1 MNKFLEKVAEMV
13 GDYDLNKEQHE
24 AYKKSR
30 SNNWAGAKVGLAALA
45 GSPFLGPVGM
55 VGAGYLMNKR
65 QQNLALKDIG
75 VKKPLK
81 VEN

>member
-13 GDYDLNKEQHE
+13 GDYNLDEKQHE

-30 SNNWAGAKVGLAALA
+30 SDNWAGTKVGLAALA
-45 GSPFLGPVGM
+45 GSPLAGPVGM
-55 VGAGYLMNKR
+55 IGAGYLMHKR

-75 VKKPLK
+75 VKKPINVK
-81 VEN
+81 E